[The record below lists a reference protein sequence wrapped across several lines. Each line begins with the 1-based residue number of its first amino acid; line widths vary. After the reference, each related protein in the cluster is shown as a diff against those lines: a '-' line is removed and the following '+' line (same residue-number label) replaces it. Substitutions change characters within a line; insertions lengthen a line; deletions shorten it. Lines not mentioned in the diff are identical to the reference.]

1 MYLDHR
7 LVLESFK
14 RLRTNSATGK
24 RGKTPMERTSSL
36 MIMLAANA
44 LMKRF
49 GTPMLDIDF
58 SRTET
63 DRIRRELALQY
74 ARFVSVGDSEDGM
87 RQAVYEFGR
96 VKTGG
101 KDPANRISSNFITT
115 QVVAATKSDTP
126 FEYPRRPAPLLHLGK
141 AATDVNYGVRLHPEW
156 RAGMEK
162 HLSEVASNT
171 PFTDLAMFCLRL
183 CDADKG
189 ATLTATLSEMLE
201 KTFTQ
206 EVANFWKVKVINE
219 RKFARHLRQEEF
231 MESKFV
237 DSLATLNDS
246 HTRRNELMGLD
257 KSELVE
263 MVMRLE
269 NSKRK

>member
-1 MYLDHR
+1 MYLDHT

-49 GTPMLDIDF
+49 DSPMLDIDF
-58 SRTET
+58 SCTGTE
-63 DRIRRELALQY
+63 RVRRELALQY
-74 ARFVSVGDSEDGM
+74 ARFVTVDDSEDGL
-87 RQAVYEFGR
+87 RQSVYELGR
-96 VKTGG
+96 VNVGG
-101 KDPANRISSNFITT
+101 KDPSSRVSSNFITT
-115 QVVAATKSDTP
+115 QVVAATKSSTP
-126 FEYPRRPAPLLHLGK
+126 FEYPRRPAPLLHLGE
-141 AATDVNYGVRLHPEW
+141 AATGLKYGIRLHPEW
-156 RAGMEK
+156 RKGMER

-183 CDADKG
+183 CDTDKG
-189 ATLTATLSEMLE
+189 ATLTATLCAMLE

-206 EVANFWKVKVINE
+206 EVANSWKVKIINE
-219 RKFARHLRQEEF
+219 KRFARHLRQPEF
-231 MESKFV
+231 MESRFV
-237 DSLATLNDS
+237 DSLASLNNS
-246 HTRRNELMGLD
+246 RSRRSELMGLD
-257 KSELVE
+257 KADLVE
-263 MVMRLE
+263 MIMRLE